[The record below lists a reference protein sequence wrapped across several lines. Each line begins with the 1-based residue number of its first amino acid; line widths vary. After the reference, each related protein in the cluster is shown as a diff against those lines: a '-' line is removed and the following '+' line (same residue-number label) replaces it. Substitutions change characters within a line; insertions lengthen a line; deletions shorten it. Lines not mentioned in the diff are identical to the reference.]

1 MQIEGQL
8 RRTVY
13 LRGAPTSALNLQ
25 QLHSIIVTARSLGPL
40 LSGPTVRP
48 HPRLFLLSSPLPHSA
63 PAIATSCPGKMPCRS
78 PRGACCSLE
87 CPFLVCGRILHFTS
101 QCLLLE
107 TSLSPSTI
115 THPVTLEVNWLWDS
129 SPSCATYQECHT
141 VCEGGRARN
150 PMSQF
155 FSPSH
160 WTSLS
165 PSGPS

>member
-8 RRTVY
+8 RRKVY

-25 QLHSIIVTARSLGPL
+25 QLHSIIVTAGSLGPL
-40 LSGPTVRP
+40 LSGPMVWP
-48 HPRLFLLSSPLPHSA
+48 HPHLFLLSPPSLCSSHSNLLFR
-63 PAIATSCPGKMPCRS
+63 KMPCRS

-87 CPFLVCGRILHFTS
+87 CFFLVCGRILHFTS

-115 THPVTLEVNWLWDS
+115 IHPVTLEVYWLWDS

-141 VCEGGRARN
+141 VCKGGRARN
-150 PMSQF
+150 PVSQF

-160 WTSLS
+160 WTPPS